1 MDNCGFNEVF
11 STSIECVELF
21 NNDSYVVLNVLWYI
35 ILKIYTL
42 YIFIIRTCV
51 RIIETSLDH
60 GWNNRSSIMNY
71 ICIHLKLNINLFMQ
85 TKYG

>member
-1 MDNCGFNEVF
+1 MALIDEVF
-11 STSIECVELF
+11 STSIAKYLMRRI